1 MINFLVKRFYHMIQN
16 VGSISSNSIRLI
28 RFVFLENAKFF
39 FERESGNKKWE
50 EMKRNELVV
59 KSGNKKWIIKSHA
72 TSLQNK

>member
-39 FERESGNKKWE
+39 FERESGNKK
-50 EMKRNELVV
+50 
-59 KSGNKKWIIKSHA
+59 
-72 TSLQNK
+72 